1 MKSTK
6 PGFSTLNDL
15 LGRIER
21 LFLSIIIGLL
31 PSLALALAGW
41 WISIPFVKE
50 DQIVYYALGGLLA
63 GVMVDLLFLR
73 PWTRKALIA
82 SIIWPA
88 AVYLLYSLGVFG
100 FFMGVPAFNLLLG
113 LVWGYYVGM
122 RLRSRHAEKPE
133 IERAA
138 RQSGLFTAA
147 VLALACLAALLIAGL
162 DPWLEANI
170 QGMFGLAKPLGRSMI
185 LGLSAVAGLA
195 LVALEYLLTRVAV
208 KFSAFQ

>member
-6 PGFSTLNDL
+6 SGFSTLNDL

-21 LFLSIIIGLL
+21 LFLSVMIGLL
-31 PSLALALAGW
+31 PPLVLVLAGW
-41 WISIPFVKE
+41 WISLPFVKE
-50 DQIVYYALGGLLA
+50 EQIIYYALGGLSA
-63 GVMVDLLFLR
+63 GVLVDLLFLR
-73 PWTRKALIA
+73 LWTRKALTA
-82 SIIWPA
+82 SIFWPT
-88 AVYLLYSLGVFG
+88 AVYLLYSIGVFG

-147 VLALACLAALLIAGL
+147 VLALVCLAALVIAGL

-170 QGMFGLAKPLGRSMI
+170 QGMFGLAKPLSRSMI
-185 LGLSAVAGLA
+185 LGLSGLAGLVLVAG
-195 LVALEYLLTRVAV
+195 EYLLTRAAV

>member
-21 LFLSIIIGLL
+21 LFLSVLIGLL
-31 PSLALALAGW
+31 PLSVLGLAGW

-50 DQIVYYALGGLLA
+50 EQIVYYALAGLFA
-63 GVMVDLLFLR
+63 GILVDLVFLR
-73 PWTRKALIA
+73 RWTRKALTS

-88 AVYLLYSLGVFG
+88 AVYLLYSVGVFG

-113 LVWGYYVGM
+113 PVWGYFMGM
-122 RLRSRHAEKPE
+122 RLRAKHADKTEM
-133 IERAA
+133 ERTA
-138 RQSGLFTAA
+138 RQSGFFTAS
-147 VLALACLAALLIAGL
+147 VFALACVAALVLAWL
-162 DPWLEANI
+162 DPSLEANI
-170 QGMFGLAKPLGRSMI
+170 QGMFGLATPLGRSMI

-195 LVALEYLLTRVAV
+195 LIALEYLLTSVAV